1 MFWSSFCWH
10 VNSECGTISPWLSY
24 QTRSVPSHLT
34 VINSLKSFSSCV
46 VVLLSLFLSAVGR
59 LLVSSSGV
67 LLGVRSVFLG
77 WILIVAVVRRAA
89 RFFAFVFHST
99 WFLRC
104 LLSKS
109 SILMVRVSIVN
120 CLFLTIRAWNS
131 VFRGRILIIVV
142 LIRFFPRFFLG
153 IDFCGFWTKL
163 RFSVTRWLD
172 RVLQRRVRRFSFEMR
187 KKNVG

>member
-1 MFWSSFCWH
+1 M
-10 VNSECGTISPWLSY
+10 
-24 QTRSVPSHLT
+24 
-34 VINSLKSFSSCV
+34 
-46 VVLLSLFLSAVGR
+46 VLLSLFLSAVGR

-109 SILMVRVSIVN
+109 SILLVLLMVRVSIVN

-142 LIRFFPRFFLG
+142 LIRFFPRFFG
-153 IDFCGFWTKL
+153 VSIFAVFGRNCDFL
-163 RFSVTRWLD
+163 
-172 RVLQRRVRRFSFEMR
+172 LQGGSIAF
-187 KKNVG
+187 